1 MTVKRYRVELAGDEQ
16 GLSASIARV
25 DAALARQERQWGTLA
40 QQMARTGREGVALR
54 SAQEASA
61 RGADSLAGSLTRLG
75 AAGTAMG
82 RQQADAVEQM
92 LRTARAS
99 GEQAQAVARLRA
111 AAEQAPAGAGNDAD
125 RRLAAA
131 AAQRRAAQAA
141 EVAELQGHLRTLE
154 GLQQQHA
161 QRLAV
166 QGGVAAA
173 RASAAPGTAAVAG
186 GGAQAAAAGELAQ
199 QLQLVASASQR
210 VAREQQQADT
220 QIARTTQGA
229 VAQQQALARL
239 QASLGGAAQL
249 GGVTEQQRLEVV
261 AGLREAAFARDRA
274 AQQRQQQALEGIR
287 SAALARERDQY
298 RAQQQFLES
307 LNRSV
312 VADEA
317 VRSGK
322 SARAALLEM
331 QAAQLG
337 VADKARPM
345 IQRLA
350 EADAR
355 FQNFGKSGRLS
366 ALQLQQVGFQ
376 LNDLAVQLASGQNP
390 ITALVQQGSQLSGT
404 FGGVRPALAALASLV
419 TPARLAIGGLAGGV
433 LALGAAWVQGYRES
447 RQFNDALA
455 VTGNFAGQTAGS
467 FERLVGTVSQLGD
480 VSRGS
485 ARDALAQVV
494 GSGRFGPENVDAVA
508 TAVVRLQKFTGQS
521 TEQILQSFSAITGGV
536 ARWAA
541 EQNRAYNFLT
551 PKVYEQIRALEA
563 QGRTQE
569 AIGVAVTALNEKF
582 AGQSRNLGFL
592 ERAYESTKKAVGD
605 FWDTLKGLGRDETPE
620 QQLERL
626 NKRLAEL
633 QAGAEGAR
641 RAGFRQPRQDAERQ
655 AVESERNAAAKRLMV
670 QQDDAALAA
679 RNAEDNQREIERL
692 GVAHQA
698 AQAAIERAG
707 AQQRLALAEVT
718 RDRELGFLR
727 DSWDRQLLDA
737 DAFVTA
743 RVAIERDYIAAKE
756 RALDEEIAIEKRR
769 TVLASTTDVEQ
780 QRARLIEF
788 QTRRIQLNR
797 ERSALAERASRGE
810 LRPDRRD
817 EDNVDRVQQDVLR
830 RLEQWRERN
839 EETLDRLEEG
849 ARRAAEGLLETNRDL
864 AVSLIRDDRAR
875 GQAQIAIEAEQQR
888 RRIDLQLLSA
898 DERAR
903 AEDSLARYI
912 QLREQQLTEQLKPEW
927 QRQAEAYEDIQRRR
941 RDVNDEF
948 NLAFVQGGREAFG
961 QLLATGKLSFDN
973 LAQYALRVLGEQAFE
988 RLGLA
993 RSFAQLGDLVFGGI
1007 DAALSARGAGGGDAQ
1022 PSAERDVLRQLE
1034 AAAATQIAQMAAGT
1048 AADAADAAATTAQ
1061 TTATVGATT
1070 ALAAL
1075 TTVAVQPATVAM
1087 GGAAVA
1093 ANTLAAALAAAA
1105 ASSGGAGILE
1115 GLFGVGDGGGM
1126 GFPFARG
1133 GVLQGGVAQRFAR
1146 GALFGRG
1153 GALIERPTVFPMRRG
1168 LGLAGEAGPEAVMP
1182 LRKLPDG
1189 KLGVGAQGTAPVVQM
1204 QVEIVNNTPARVR
1217 TEQRADGRLRVLIDE
1232 VEGALGQRIDNGVG
1246 LAGNIG
1252 NRFGLNG
1259 GAGLI
1264 L

>member
-61 RGADSLAGSLTRLG
+61 RGADNLAGSLTRLG

-173 RASAAPGTAAVAG
+173 RASATPGTAAVAG
-186 GGAQAAAAGELAQ
+186 SGAPAAAAGELAQ

-229 VAQQQALARL
+229 IAQQQALARL
-239 QASLGGAAQL
+239 QASLGGTAQL

-355 FQNFGKSGRLS
+355 FQSFGKSGRLS

-433 LALGAAWVQGYRES
+433 LALGAAWVQGYRDS

-467 FERLVGTVSQLGD
+467 FERLVGTVSRLGD

-551 PKVYEQIRALEA
+551 PNVYEQIRALEA

-582 AGQSRNLGFL
+582 AGQTRNLGFL
-592 ERAYESTKKAVGD
+592 ERAYESTTKAAGD
-605 FWDTLKGLGRDETPE
+605 FWDTVKGIFRGNTTQ
-620 QQLERL
+620 QQLDIAID
-626 NKRLAEL
+626 RLAALGDRLSPRAREAAEQRVQFL
-633 QAGAEGAR
+633 KEQRRFEAQSAAEQA
-641 RAGFRQPRQDAERQ
+641 
-655 AVESERNAAAKRLMV
+655 S
-670 QQDDAALAA
+670 
-679 RNAEDNQREIERL
+679 NAEDNQREIERL

-737 DAFVTA
+737 NAFVTA
-743 RVAIERDYIAAKE
+743 RVAIERDYIADKE

-769 TVLASTTDVEQ
+769 TVLAGTTDVEQ

-864 AVSLIRDDRAR
+864 AISLIRDDRAR

-898 DERAR
+898 EERAR

-941 RDVNDEF
+941 REVNDEV

-1007 DAALSARGAGGGDAQ
+1007 DAVLSARGAGGGDAQ

-1075 TTVAVQPATVAM
+1075 TTVGVQPATVAM

-1153 GALIERPTVFPMRRG
+1153 GALIERPTVFPMQRG